1 MNRRHLIDLDDFTVD
16 EIDQVMS
23 TTDSMGEVLSRPIS
37 RVPTLRGVTVVNM
50 FYEAST
56 RTRVSFELAAKNL
69 SADTISVTASTSS
82 VTKQESLVDTM
93 RTLQALG
100 ADVIVVRHSE
110 SGSPHLIAQHVA
122 GSVINAGDGWHA
134 HPTQALL
141 DLYTMRGRFGAINGL
156 KVVIVGDILHSRVA
170 RSNLWGLTKAGAGVV
185 VVGPPTLLPEDAGN
199 GCYGTPAVEVEYDL
213 DRALINADVV
223 MALRIQRERQDGA
236 YLPSLR
242 EYIQQYQ
249 VNAERLKRANDN
261 ALVMHP
267 GPMNEGVEIAP
278 DVAYGDQSVIEAQ
291 VTNGVAVRM
300 ALLYELVGRAQKI

>member
-16 EIDQVMS
+16 EIEQVMS

-213 DRALINADVV
+213 DRALTNADVV

-249 VNAERLKRANDN
+249 VNEERLRRANAH

-278 DVAYGDQSVIEAQ
+278 DVAYGGQSVIEDQ

-300 ALLYELVGRAQKI
+300 ALLYELVGRAQEM